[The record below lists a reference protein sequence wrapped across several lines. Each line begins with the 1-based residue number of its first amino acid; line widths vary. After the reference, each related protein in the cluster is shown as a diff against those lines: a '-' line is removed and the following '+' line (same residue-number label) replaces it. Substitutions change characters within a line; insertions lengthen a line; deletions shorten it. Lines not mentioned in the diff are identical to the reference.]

1 MKSIKISVNAIRDG
15 EVASGAIMKQRKRG
29 ETWVN
34 EETISI
40 VSGEPGSERTFI
52 LDNDQRLIIE
62 AVSNVKVVYD
72 REQSVATPQISPLVR
87 QVASPVDTD
96 GDESPQKPALDR
108 ALEPRQL
115 EIAAA
120 EERRLAAIAAAR
132 QKLRNQS

>member
-15 EVASGAIMKQRKRG
+15 EVASGTIVKQRKRG
-29 ETWVN
+29 EAWLN
-34 EETISI
+34 EESI
-40 VSGEPGSERTFI
+40 AVVSGEPGSERTFV
-52 LDNDQRLIIE
+52 LDNDQRLIVE

-72 REQSVATPQISPLVR
+72 RAQAMATPQASPLVR
-87 QVASPVDTD
+87 QFTSPVDTD

-108 ALEPRQL
+108 AMEPRQM